1 MTEVRVPKLGV
12 SMEDGSISEWLVGN
26 GDAVSEGQV
35 IYRIET
41 DKVEM
46 DVESPAAGTIR
57 LIGEAGETYAVGD
70 LIAEIS

>member
-1 MTEVRVPKLGV
+1 
-12 SMEDGSISEWLVGN
+12 MEDGSISEWLVGN